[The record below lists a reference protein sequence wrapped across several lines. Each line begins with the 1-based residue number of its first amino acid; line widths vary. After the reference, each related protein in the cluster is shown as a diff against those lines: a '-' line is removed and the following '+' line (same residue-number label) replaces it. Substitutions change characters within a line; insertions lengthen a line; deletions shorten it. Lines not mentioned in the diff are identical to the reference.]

1 MNQND
6 DYMNE
11 ELKERF
17 DRLERLSIMAAK
29 NVLTIGEA
37 ALILGLSKNY
47 IYKLTM
53 KKKIPYYKPN
63 AKTVYFKRSELEAW
77 ALTNRRGTAA
87 EAEQKAAAYCAGG
100 GLR

>member
-1 MNQND
+1 
-6 DYMNE
+6 MNE
-11 ELKERF
+11 EIKERF

-37 ALILGLSKNY
+37 ALLLGLSKNY
-47 IYKLTM
+47 IYHLTM

-63 AKTVYFKRSELEAW
+63 NAKMVYFDKNELEAW